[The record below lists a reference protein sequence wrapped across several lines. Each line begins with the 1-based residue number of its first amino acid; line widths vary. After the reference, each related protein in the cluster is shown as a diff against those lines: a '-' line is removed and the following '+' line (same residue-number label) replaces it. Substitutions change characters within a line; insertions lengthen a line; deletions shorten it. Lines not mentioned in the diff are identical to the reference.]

1 MAGNI
6 TQVKDGYYRLRY
18 RDSSKYVKAK
28 SDREAQKALAKFITE
43 VDSGDFKQ
51 PSKVTFK
58 EFIQK
63 WEKEYAN
70 IHLQPMT
77 LYRYRIMLDKKIIP
91 ELGSKKLEK
100 ITPLDLME
108 FYNRLRKDGARN
120 DKVKIDDKIVN
131 RPGGLSEQSIKHH
144 HRLICSLFEKAI
156 KWGLLKSQ
164 NPAKAVDA
172 PKATRKKDNYYNEK
186 QVQALLDALENVGP
200 EELKYRVATM
210 LALMTG
216 ARRGEILG
224 LEWQDINTDEKAI
237 EIRQASQYIPGK
249 GVFAKSPKNQTSER
263 RISVNDTL
271 LDLLQEYKESQRKK
285 GYICRDNNRL
295 FVTWDN
301 KPMMPQTI
309 SKWFQVFLAKNKLQ
323 PLTFHGLRHTSATFL
338 ISRGMDI
345 ETVAGRLGHSTSA
358 TTHNIY
364 SHFLKSKDRQ
374 AADIMEDTFSKKKK
388 ENKGQKI
395 KGV

>member
-6 TQVKDGYYRLRY
+6 TKVKDGQYRLRY
-18 RDSSKYVKAK
+18 RDSSTYVKAK
-28 SDREAQKALAKFITE
+28 SDREAEKLMAKFITE

-63 WEKEYAN
+63 WEEEYAA

-77 LYRYRIMLDKKIIP
+77 LYRYKIMLDKKIIP

-120 DKVKIDDKIVN
+120 DKVKVGDELVN
-131 RPGGLSEQSIKHH
+131 RPGALSEQSIKHH

-156 KWGLLKSQ
+156 RWGLLKSQ

-172 PKATRKKDNYYNEK
+172 PKIEKKKNNYYDEK
-186 QVQALLDALENVGP
+186 QVQALLDTLENVGP
-200 EELKYRVATM
+200 EEMKYKAATM

-216 ARRGEILG
+216 ARRGELLG
-224 LEWQDINTDEKAI
+224 LEWGDIDTEGKII

-249 GVFAKSPKNQTSER
+249 GVFTKSPKNQTSER
-263 RISVNDTL
+263 KISVNDTL
-271 LDLLQEYKESQRKK
+271 LTLLDEYKESQRKK
-285 GYICRDNNRL
+285 GFICQDNNRL

-309 SKWFQVFLAKNKLQ
+309 SKWFQVFLEKNKLP

-388 ENKGQKI
+388 ESKGRKS
-395 KGV
+395 KRV